1 MINKSDWPKSRGVSV
16 LHRKTLLDYVSRLS
30 VCVESYK
37 SGEVDADTTL
47 KICRKILSEIDDPEF
62 PFFAVRNFSELFA
75 FILYK
80 LPRYKAQSQ
89 HSV

>member
-1 MINKSDWPKSRGVSV
+1 MINKSDWPKTRGVSV
-16 LHRKTLLDYVSRLS
+16 LHRKALLDYVSRLS

-37 SGEVDADTTL
+37 SGEIDADTTL

-62 PFFAVRNFSELFA
+62 PFFAVRNFSELFT
-75 FILYK
+75 FILYQ

-89 HSV
+89 HSA

>member
-1 MINKSDWPKSRGVSV
+1 MINKSDCPKPRGISI
-16 LHRKTLLDYVSRLS
+16 LHRKALLGYVSRLS

-37 SGEVDADTTL
+37 SGEIDADTTL

-62 PFFAVRNFSELFA
+62 PFFAVRNFSELFT
-75 FILYK
+75 FILYQ

-89 HSV
+89 HSA

>member
-1 MINKSDWPKSRGVSV
+1 MINKSDWPKPRGVSV
-16 LHRKTLLDYVSRLS
+16 LHRKALLDYVSRLS

-37 SGEVDADTTL
+37 SGEIDADTTL
-47 KICRKILSEIDDPEF
+47 KICRRILNEIDDPEF

-80 LPRYKAQSQ
+80 LPRYQSQ
-89 HSV
+89 HSA

>member
-1 MINKSDWPKSRGVSV
+1 MINKSDWPKPRGVSV
-16 LHRKTLLDYVSRLS
+16 LHRKALLDYVSRLS

-37 SGEVDADTTL
+37 SGEIDANTTL

-80 LPRYKAQSQ
+80 LPRYQSQ
-89 HSV
+89 HSA